1 MESKEETARK
11 AEALKAIYRTDGV
24 DLAEDEAIALAK
36 HLREQTVLVGR
47 LVRHSLAWT
56 GCLSMVRFML

>member
-11 AEALKAIYRTDGV
+11 AEALKAIYRRDGV

-36 HLREQTVLVGR
+36 HLGNRPFWSAVLCVILLLGLVAFLVAR
-47 LVRHSLAWT
+47 LL
-56 GCLSMVRFML
+56 L